1 MINIKDMISVTN
13 RTRNLVVYKVPDLGI
28 RREFQAG
35 ETKTVSFEELQ
46 RLSWTPGGTYLLE
59 NSLRINNNAEAIKEL
74 GLHCE
79 PEYFFTAEDVKA
91 LLATGSYDEL
101 LDCLD
106 FAPAGVI
113 DLVKDI
119 AIKTELNDVKK
130 REIILQK
137 TGLDITKAIEINRE
151 TATNVVEENKTRRVG
166 AASAESTEAKEEGG
180 AVRRVAPKYTIVK

>member
-13 RTRNLVVYKVPDLGI
+13 RTRNIVVYKVPDLGV

-35 ETKTVSFEELQ
+35 ENKTISFEELQ

-79 PEYFFTAEDVKA
+79 PEYFYTAEDVK
-91 LLATGSYDEL
+91 LLLEKGSNDEL

-106 FAPAGVI
+106 FAPTGVI

-130 REIILQK
+130 REIILEK
-137 TGLDITKAIEINRE
+137 TGFDVTKAIEINKE
-151 TATNVVEENKTRRVG
+151 TGVNEQAEVKTRRVG
-166 AASAESTEAKEEGG
+166 AASAEHTEAKEEGG